1 MGTALIA
8 VIAAAG
14 GWLAVLLI
22 GRPVRDFFDLRREV
36 RRRMIEF
43 SNIPARWNEAPD
55 APGARI
61 AINISSAEAESLN
74 EAERVLLCLA
84 SQMAS
89 FAETET
95 IAVWALK
102 QIGFDPAKAGRGLIG
117 LSNTVDTYGNSHA
130 FYMRSTEEALMLGY
144 ARRRAHRR

>member
-1 MGTALIA
+1 
-8 VIAAAG
+8 
-14 GWLAVLLI
+14 VLLH
-22 GRPVRDFFDLRREV
+22 GAR
-36 RRRMIEF
+36 EF
-43 SNIPARWNEAPD
+43 S
-55 APGARI
+55 
-61 AINISSAEAESLN
+61 
-74 EAERVLLCLA
+74 LA

-102 QIGFDPAKAGRGLIG
+102 QIGFDPAKAGGTNR